1 MQIIV
6 AGRNVEISE
15 ALRARVTEKVGRLAH
30 HFEQVHKA
38 QVVLRVEPHPGRN
51 QIVEVTVWADGVV
64 LRGEEAS
71 ADMYASIDHV
81 VDKLDKQISK
91 FRDRV
96 IKRRRLIA
104 GRRKHQA
111 VVAAETALREG
122 PGETETAP
130 PEGPGET
137 ETAPVQI
144 YRRKRF
150 EMKPMTPEEAAVQM
164 ELLGHTFYMFRN
176 SETLEVSVVYRR
188 ADGRYGLI
196 EPEG

>member
-6 AGRNVEISE
+6 AGRNIEISE

-111 VVAAETALREG
+111 AVAAETALR
-122 PGETETAP
+122 
-130 PEGPGET
+130 EGPGET